1 MYLKEIKAY
10 GFKSF
15 ADKINI
21 ELSKDI
27 NAIVGPNGSGK
38 SNVVDAVRWVLGE
51 QSIKALRG
59 DNSTD
64 IIFSGSK
71 NRKPLNSA
79 SVTLVFDNSDHHLPL
94 LFDEVSVKRVIFRSG
109 ENEYYLN
116 NERCRLKDIND
127 VFMDSGA
134 GKESFNVISQGKIDE
149 ILSTK
154 AVDRRVIFEEAAGV
168 LKYKKRKED
177 AIKRLDKT
185 NINLNRVSDIIG
197 ELERTIDPLRIESEK
212 ALKYRE
218 CKDKL
223 ANTEISLMVSDID
236 KLNYEYNSLKGDI
249 ERLNDEIIE
258 LSSNSGSYDI
268 DIMKNKDIL
277 KRNEEDI
284 FNKQNGLLELSR
296 KAEKLEGDLR
306 LFDERSKDSD
316 NSDIERRVG
325 ELREKI
331 LVISNSIRD
340 IDNGLFVNREK
351 VKGEEDSNK
360 VIVDEY
366 NKKCKE
372 RDRICDSISK
382 GERDIMDLEY
392 KISFLEEKINSGTN
406 IPKSVRMVL
415 NNKRFKGVY
424 DIIGNVLSMDKE
436 YSTMVNTSLGSSS
449 NGLIVDNKESTYSII
464 SYLKENNLGRITFYP
479 LSSVKERFID
489 KASLSAIENIEGYIG
504 VLADLVSYDPKFRV
518 VVLRELGNVIG
529 AKDFES
535 ASRISEA
542 THYKYK
548 VVTLDGQ
555 VINAGGT
562 IVGGSQIRSS
572 NMSAIT
578 SEIEGYNRDMASIK
592 RRLEEYREG
601 LRSVNREIEVKTGK
615 ISEARLDIKRLNDI
629 IGADEER
636 RGNILRDRD
645 NLERELKDLEATY
658 MGKTD
663 DERDSIVKC
672 IYDTKNEISDIS
684 KEITVLRN
692 DNENIKKFISELE
705 ALASTNRGNVARKEK
720 EKKSKEISYSKIEV
734 RLDNLLLNLTSEYN
748 LTFEGAKDKYTLYME
763 EEDARRV
770 VNELKT
776 EIKMLGDVNM
786 NAPSEYSKA
795 SERYEFLSKQR
806 DDLLKAEDTLLSI
819 IEETDGIMKERFL
832 ETFNKTR
839 GEFQRIFKELF
850 RGGSAD
856 IRMVDPEDLLNTGI
870 EIYAEP
876 PGKKLQNISLL
887 SGGEKTFT
895 AISLLFAIL
904 SVRPVPF
911 CLLDEIEAALDE
923 ANVNSFGEY
932 LSKFRD
938 KTQFILITHKKKT
951 MEFADTL
958 YGITMK
964 EAGIS
969 KLVSV
974 RLEDIKV

>member
-59 DNSTD
+59 DSSTD

-154 AVDRRVIFEEAAGV
+154 STDRRVIFEEAAGV
-168 LKYKKRKED
+168 LKYKKRKEE
-177 AIKRLDKT
+177 AIKKLDKT
-185 NINLNRVSDIIG
+185 NINLNRVSDIIT
-197 ELERTIDPLRIESEK
+197 ELERTVEPLRIESEK
-212 ALKYRE
+212 ALKYKE
-218 CKDKL
+218 YKDKL
-223 ANTEISLMVSDID
+223 SSTEIALMVRDID
-236 KLNYEYNSLKGDI
+236 NLSYEYNTLKEDVSK
-249 ERLNDEIIE
+249 LNDEIIE
-258 LSSNSGSYDI
+258 LSSNSGTYDI
-268 DIMKNKDIL
+268 DIMKNKDII
-277 KRNEEDI
+277 KKNEDDI
-284 FNKQNGLLELSR
+284 FNKQATLLELS
-296 KAEKLEGDLR
+296 KKEEKLEGDLR
-306 LFDERSKDSD
+306 LFDERSKESDTDSITKRL
-316 NSDIERRVG
+316 S
-325 ELREKI
+325 LLKSKI
-331 LVISNSIRD
+331 LEAKNNIRD
-340 IDNGLFVNREK
+340 IDNELFINRDKLKK
-351 VKGEEDSNK
+351 VEESSRN
-360 VIVDEY
+360 ILNSY
-366 NKKCKE
+366 NKCTKE
-372 RDRICDSISK
+372 RDSIFSSISK
-382 GERDIMDLEY
+382 GNRDIMDLEY
-392 KISFLEEKINSGTN
+392 KISYLEDRLNNGGN
-406 IPKSVRMVL
+406 IPKNIRTVL
-415 NNKRFKGVY
+415 GNKRFSGVY
-424 DIIGNVLSMDKE
+424 DIIGNVI
-436 YSTMVNTSLGSSS
+436 STDPKFDTMISTSLGSAS
-449 NGLIVDNKESTYSII
+449 NGLIVDNKDTCHSVI
-464 SYLKENNLGRITFYP
+464 SYLKENNLGRIVFYP
-479 LSSVKERFID
+479 LSSVKERYID
-489 KASLSAIENIEGYIG
+489 SGTLSVIEKMEGYMGI
-504 VLADLVSYDPKFRV
+504 LSDLVNYDEKFRKV
-518 VVLRELGNVIG
+518 TLRELGNVIG
-529 AKDFES
+529 ARDFDS
-535 ASRISEA
+535 ASKIAEA
-542 THYKYK
+542 SSYKYK
-548 VVTLDGQ
+548 VVTLDGE

-562 IVGGSQIRSS
+562 IVGGSKNRGNSTNSIKNDIDS
-572 NMSAIT
+572 
-578 SEIEGYNRDMASIK
+578 YNRNIESI
-592 RRLEEYREG
+592 RRNLEEYKDKEKAI
-601 LRSVNREIEVKTGK
+601 NEEINSYSKS
-615 ISEARLDIKRLNDI
+615 ISEVRLDIKRLNDI
-629 IGADEER
+629 IEDDEKR
-636 RGNILRDRD
+636 REVVYRDSD
-645 NLERELKDLEATY
+645 NLERELKDLEANFN
-658 MGKTD
+658 GEAKS
-663 DERDSIVKC
+663 EREVIVNSIYEVK
-672 IYDTKNEISDIS
+672 NSISDIS
-684 KEITVLRN
+684 KELKILRD
-692 DNENIKKFISELE
+692 DNLNIEKFIKELE
-705 ALASTNRGNVARKEK
+705 ELSNTNKGYVYKKEK
-720 EKKSKEISYSKIEV
+720 EKKNKEISYSKIEV

-748 LTFEGAKDKYTLYME
+748 LTFASAKERYFLDME
-763 EEDARRV
+763 EDDARRMV
-770 VNELKT
+770 SELKG
-776 EIKMLGDVNM
+776 ELKLLGNVNM
-786 NAPSEYSKA
+786 NAPLEYSKA
-795 SERYEFLSKQR
+795 KERYEFLTKQR
-806 DDLLKAEDTLLSI
+806 DDLLNAEDTLLSI

-832 ETFNKTR
+832 DTFNRTKE
-839 GEFQRIFKELF
+839 EFSRIFRELF
-850 RGGSAD
+850 KGGSAS
-856 IRMVDPEDLLNTGI
+856 IKMTDPDDLLNTGI

-964 EAGIS
+964 EAGVS

-974 RLEDIKV
+974 RLEDIEV

>member
-59 DNSTD
+59 DSSTD

-277 KRNEEDI
+277 KKNEEDI
-284 FNKQNGLLELSR
+284 FNKQNGLLELSK

-325 ELREKI
+325 ELKEKI
-331 LVISNSIRD
+331 LVINNSIRD
-340 IDNGLFVNREK
+340 IDNGLFVGREK

-360 VIVDEY
+360 AIVDEY

-504 VLADLVSYDPKFRV
+504 VLADLVSYDSKFRV

-601 LRSVNREIEVKTGK
+601 LRSVNRKIEVKTGK

-636 RGNILRDRD
+636 REKILRDRD
-645 NLERELKDLEATY
+645 NLERELKDLEANY

-684 KEITVLRN
+684 KEIMVLRN

-705 ALASTNRGNVARKEK
+705 VLASSNRGNVARKEK

-856 IRMVDPEDLLNTGI
+856 IRMVDPDDLLNTGI

>member
-59 DNSTD
+59 DSSTD

-168 LKYKKRKED
+168 LKYKKRKDD

-197 ELERTIDPLRIESEK
+197 ELERTIDPLKIESEK

-277 KRNEEDI
+277 KKNEEDI
-284 FNKQNGLLELSR
+284 FNKQNELLELSKR
-296 KAEKLEGDLR
+296 SEKLEGDLR

-331 LVISNSIRD
+331 LVINNSIRD
-340 IDNGLFVNREK
+340 IDNGLFVGREK

-360 VIVDEY
+360 VLVDEY
-366 NKKCKE
+366 NRECKE

-392 KISFLEEKINSGTN
+392 KISFLEEKISSGSN

-489 KASLSAIENIEGYIG
+489 KESLSVIEKIEGYIG
-504 VLADLVSYDPKFRV
+504 ILADLVSYDPKFRV
-518 VVLRELGNVIG
+518 VALRELGNVIG

-601 LRSVNREIEVKTGK
+601 LRSVNRKIEVKTGK

-636 RGNILRDRD
+636 REKILRDRD
-645 NLERELKDLEATY
+645 NLERELRDLEANY

-684 KEITVLRN
+684 KEIMVLRN

-705 ALASTNRGNVARKEK
+705 GLASSNRGNVARKEK

>member
-59 DNSTD
+59 DSSTD

-134 GKESFNVISQGKIDE
+134 GKESFNVISQGKMDE

-249 ERLNDEIIE
+249 DRLNDEIIE

-268 DIMKNKDIL
+268 DIMKNKDII
-277 KRNEEDI
+277 KKNEDI
-284 FNKQNGLLELSR
+284 IFEKQNMLLELSK

-306 LFDERSKDSD
+306 LFDERSKK
-316 NSDIERRVG
+316 SDISLVEKRIG
-325 ELREKI
+325 ELKEEL
-331 LVISNSIRD
+331 LVTYNGIRD
-340 IDNGLFVNREK
+340 IDNGLFVSKEK
-351 VKGEEDSNK
+351 LKSGEDSCR
-360 VIVDEY
+360 VITDEY

-372 RDRICDSISK
+372 RDSIFDSISK

-392 KISFLEEKINSGTN
+392 KISFLEEKISSGGN
-406 IPKSVRMVL
+406 LPKGVRMVL
-415 NNKRFKGVY
+415 NNKRFEGVY
-424 DIIGNVLSMDKE
+424 DIIGNVISMDKE
-436 YSTMVNTSLGSSS
+436 YSTIINTGLGSSS
-449 NGLIVDNKESTYSII
+449 NGLIVDNKECTYSII

-489 KASLSAIENIEGYIG
+489 KDSLSAIENMEGYIG
-504 VLADLVSYDPKFRV
+504 VLSDLVSYDPKFRV
-518 VVLRELGNVIG
+518 VVMRELGNVIG

-542 THYKYK
+542 ICYRYR

-572 NMSAIT
+572 NMSSMQ
-578 SEIEGYNRDMASIK
+578 SEIEGYNRDMASTK
-592 RRLEEYREG
+592 RRLEEYRER
-601 LRSVNREIEVKTGK
+601 LRGINREIEVKTGK

-645 NLERELKDLEATY
+645 NLERELRDLEATSK
-658 MGKTD
+658 GKTV

-684 KEITVLRN
+684 KEITILRS
-692 DNENIKKFISELE
+692 DNENINKFIYELE
-705 ALASTNRGNVARKEK
+705 DLASTNRGNVARKEK
-720 EKKSKEISYSKIEV
+720 EKKSKEISYSKTEV

-748 LTFEGAKDKYTLYME
+748 LTFEGARDKYVLYME

-776 EIKMLGDVNM
+776 EIKLLGDVNM
-786 NAPSEYSKA
+786 NAPEEYSKT

-806 DDLLKAEDTLLSI
+806 DDLLNAENTLLSI

-839 GEFQRIFKELF
+839 EEFQRIFKELF

-856 IRMVDPEDLLNTGI
+856 IRMVDPDDLLNTGI

-923 ANVNSFGEY
+923 FNVNSFGEY

-964 EAGIS
+964 EAGVS

-974 RLEDIKV
+974 RLEDIRV

>member
-197 ELERTIDPLRIESEK
+197 ELERTIVPLRIESEK

-284 FNKQNGLLELSR
+284 FNKQNGLLELSK

-340 IDNGLFVNREK
+340 MDNGLFVNREK

-360 VIVDEY
+360 AIVDEY

-372 RDRICDSISK
+372 RDRICDGISK

-392 KISFLEEKINSGTN
+392 KISFLEE
-406 IPKSVRMVL
+406 IP
-415 NNKRFKGVY
+415 NFF
-424 DIIGNVLSMDKE
+424 
-436 YSTMVNTSLGSSS
+436 ST
-449 NGLIVDNKESTYSII
+449 
-464 SYLKENNLGRITFYP
+464 
-479 LSSVKERFID
+479 
-489 KASLSAIENIEGYIG
+489 
-504 VLADLVSYDPKFRV
+504 
-518 VVLRELGNVIG
+518 
-529 AKDFES
+529 
-535 ASRISEA
+535 
-542 THYKYK
+542 
-548 VVTLDGQ
+548 
-555 VINAGGT
+555 
-562 IVGGSQIRSS
+562 
-572 NMSAIT
+572 
-578 SEIEGYNRDMASIK
+578 
-592 RRLEEYREG
+592 
-601 LRSVNREIEVKTGK
+601 
-615 ISEARLDIKRLNDI
+615 
-629 IGADEER
+629 
-636 RGNILRDRD
+636 
-645 NLERELKDLEATY
+645 
-658 MGKTD
+658 
-663 DERDSIVKC
+663 
-672 IYDTKNEISDIS
+672 
-684 KEITVLRN
+684 
-692 DNENIKKFISELE
+692 
-705 ALASTNRGNVARKEK
+705 
-720 EKKSKEISYSKIEV
+720 
-734 RLDNLLLNLTSEYN
+734 
-748 LTFEGAKDKYTLYME
+748 
-763 EEDARRV
+763 
-770 VNELKT
+770 
-776 EIKMLGDVNM
+776 
-786 NAPSEYSKA
+786 
-795 SERYEFLSKQR
+795 
-806 DDLLKAEDTLLSI
+806 
-819 IEETDGIMKERFL
+819 
-832 ETFNKTR
+832 
-839 GEFQRIFKELF
+839 
-850 RGGSAD
+850 
-856 IRMVDPEDLLNTGI
+856 
-870 EIYAEP
+870 
-876 PGKKLQNISLL
+876 
-887 SGGEKTFT
+887 
-895 AISLLFAIL
+895 
-904 SVRPVPF
+904 
-911 CLLDEIEAALDE
+911 
-923 ANVNSFGEY
+923 
-932 LSKFRD
+932 
-938 KTQFILITHKKKT
+938 
-951 MEFADTL
+951 
-958 YGITMK
+958 
-964 EAGIS
+964 
-969 KLVSV
+969 
-974 RLEDIKV
+974 

>member
-277 KRNEEDI
+277 KKNEEDI
-284 FNKQNGLLELSR
+284 FNKQNGLLELSK

-340 IDNGLFVNREK
+340 MDNGLFVNREK

-360 VIVDEY
+360 AIVDEY

-504 VLADLVSYDPKFRV
+504 ILADLVSYDPKFRV

-629 IGADEER
+629 IGVDEER

-705 ALASTNRGNVARKEK
+705 TLASTNRGNVARKEK
-720 EKKSKEISYSKIEV
+720 EKKGKEINYSKIEV

>member
-59 DNSTD
+59 DSSTD

-197 ELERTIDPLRIESEK
+197 ELERTIDPLKIESEK

-277 KRNEEDI
+277 KKNEEDI
-284 FNKQNGLLELSR
+284 FNKQNELLELSKR
-296 KAEKLEGDLR
+296 SEKLEGDLR

-325 ELREKI
+325 ELKEKI
-331 LVISNSIRD
+331 LVINNSIRD
-340 IDNGLFVNREK
+340 IDNGLFVGREK

-360 VIVDEY
+360 VLVDEY
-366 NKKCKE
+366 NRECKE

-392 KISFLEEKINSGTN
+392 KISFLEEKISSGVN

-489 KASLSAIENIEGYIG
+489 KASLSVIQKIEGYIG
-504 VLADLVSYDPKFRV
+504 ILADLVSYDPKFRV
-518 VVLRELGNVIG
+518 VALRELGNVIG

-601 LRSVNREIEVKTGK
+601 LRSVNRKIEVKTGK

-636 RGNILRDRD
+636 REKILRDRD
-645 NLERELKDLEATY
+645 NLERELKDLEANY

-684 KEITVLRN
+684 KEIMVLRN

-705 ALASTNRGNVARKEK
+705 GLASSNRGNVARKEK

>member
-277 KRNEEDI
+277 KKNEEDI
-284 FNKQNGLLELSR
+284 FNKQNGLLELSK

-340 IDNGLFVNREK
+340 MDNGLFVNREK

-360 VIVDEY
+360 AIVDEY

-392 KISFLEEKINSGTN
+392 KISFLEEKISSGVN

-645 NLERELKDLEATY
+645 NLERELKDLEANY

-705 ALASTNRGNVARKEK
+705 TLASTNRGNVARKEK

-856 IRMVDPEDLLNTGI
+856 IRMVDPDDLLNTGI

>member
-15 ADKINI
+15 ADKINM

-59 DNSTD
+59 DSSTD

-154 AVDRRVIFEEAAGV
+154 ATDRRVIFEEAAGV

-197 ELERTIDPLRIESEK
+197 ELERTVEPLRIESEK
-212 ALKYRE
+212 ALKYRD
-218 CKDKL
+218 CKEKL
-223 ANTEISLMVSDID
+223 ASTEIALMVSDID

-284 FNKQNGLLELSR
+284 FVKQNGLLELSKR
-296 KAEKLEGDLR
+296 AEKLEGDLR
-306 LFDERSKDSD
+306 LFDERSRDSD
-316 NSDIERRVG
+316 NSEIERRVG
-325 ELREKI
+325 ELRERLLEI
-331 LVISNSIRD
+331 NNGIRD
-340 IDNGLFVNREK
+340 MDNGLFVNREK
-351 VKGEEDSNK
+351 VKREEESSK
-360 VIVDEY
+360 AVVDEY
-366 NKKCKE
+366 NRECKE
-372 RDRICDSISK
+372 RDRLLNSISK

-392 KISFLEEKINSGTN
+392 KISFLEEKISSGGN
-406 IPKSVRMVL
+406 VPKSVRMVL

-424 DIIGNVLSMDKE
+424 DIIGNVFSMDKE
-436 YSTMVNTSLGSSS
+436 YSIMVNTSLGSSS
-449 NGLIVDNKESTYSII
+449 NGLIVEDKESTHSII

-479 LSSVKERFID
+479 LSSVKERVID
-489 KASLSAIENIEGYIG
+489 RDSLSVIEKMEGYIG
-504 VLADLVSYDPKFRV
+504 VLADLVSFDPKFRV
-518 VVLRELGNVIG
+518 VALRELGNVIG
-529 AKDFES
+529 AADFES
-535 ASRISEA
+535 ASRIAEA
-542 THYKYK
+542 THYRYK

-572 NMSAIT
+572 NASAMR
-578 SEIEGYNRDMASIK
+578 SEIEGYNRDMAGTQK
-592 RRLEEYREG
+592 RLDEYRER
-601 LRSVNREIEVKTGK
+601 LRGVNREIDVKTGR

-636 RGNILRDRD
+636 KGKILRDRD

-658 MGKTD
+658 KGRAES
-663 DERDSIVKC
+663 ERDSIVKS
-672 IYDTKNEISDIS
+672 IYETKNEISDIS
-684 KEITVLRN
+684 KEITVLRS
-692 DNENIKKFISELE
+692 DNENVRRFISELE
-705 ALASTNRGNVARKEK
+705 ELSSTNRGNVARKEK

-748 LTFEGAKDKYTLYME
+748 LTFEGARDMYVLDYE
-763 EEDARRV
+763 EEDARRI

-776 EIKMLGDVNM
+776 EIKLLGDVNM
-786 NAPSEYSKA
+786 NAPEEYSKA
-795 SERYEFLSKQR
+795 SERYEFLTKQR
-806 DDLLKAEDTLLSI
+806 DDLIKAEDTLLSI
-819 IEETDGIMKERFL
+819 IEETDGIMKEKFL

-839 GEFQRIFKELF
+839 EEFQRIFRELF
-850 RGGSAD
+850 KGGSAD
-856 IRMVDPEDLLNTGI
+856 IKMTDPEDLLNTGI

-951 MEFADTL
+951 MEFADIL

-964 EAGIS
+964 EAGVS

>member
-197 ELERTIDPLRIESEK
+197 ELERTIDPLKIESEK

-277 KRNEEDI
+277 KKNEEDI
-284 FNKQNGLLELSR
+284 FNKQNELLELSKR
-296 KAEKLEGDLR
+296 SEKLEGDLR

-325 ELREKI
+325 ELKEKI
-331 LVISNSIRD
+331 LVINNSIRD
-340 IDNGLFVNREK
+340 IDNGLFVGREK

-360 VIVDEY
+360 VLVDEY
-366 NKKCKE
+366 NRECKE

-392 KISFLEEKINSGTN
+392 KISFLEEKISSGSN

-489 KASLSAIENIEGYIG
+489 KESLSVIQKIEGYIG
-504 VLADLVSYDPKFRV
+504 ILADLVSYDPKFRV
-518 VVLRELGNVIG
+518 VALREMGNVIG

-601 LRSVNREIEVKTGK
+601 LKSVNRKIEVKTGK

-636 RGNILRDRD
+636 REKILRDRD
-645 NLERELKDLEATY
+645 NLERELKDLEANY

-684 KEITVLRN
+684 KEIMVLRN

-705 ALASTNRGNVARKEK
+705 GLASSNRGNVARKEK

>member
-284 FNKQNGLLELSR
+284 FNKQNGLLELSK

-316 NSDIERRVG
+316 NGDIERRIG

-340 IDNGLFVNREK
+340 MDNGLFVNREK

-360 VIVDEY
+360 AIVDEY

-535 ASRISEA
+535 ASKISEA
-542 THYKYK
+542 TCYKYK

-645 NLERELKDLEATY
+645 NLERELKDLEATSK
-658 MGKTD
+658 GKTD

-705 ALASTNRGNVARKEK
+705 TLASTNRGNVARKEK

>member
-284 FNKQNGLLELSR
+284 FNKQNGLLELSK

-340 IDNGLFVNREK
+340 MDNGLFVNREK

-360 VIVDEY
+360 AIVDEY

-479 LSSVKERFID
+479 LSSVKERFVD

-645 NLERELKDLEATY
+645 NLERELKDLEANY

-672 IYDTKNEISDIS
+672 IYDTKNEISDMS

-705 ALASTNRGNVARKEK
+705 TLASTNRGNVARKEK

-795 SERYEFLSKQR
+795 SERYLFLSKQR

-856 IRMVDPEDLLNTGI
+856 IRMVDPDDLLNTGI